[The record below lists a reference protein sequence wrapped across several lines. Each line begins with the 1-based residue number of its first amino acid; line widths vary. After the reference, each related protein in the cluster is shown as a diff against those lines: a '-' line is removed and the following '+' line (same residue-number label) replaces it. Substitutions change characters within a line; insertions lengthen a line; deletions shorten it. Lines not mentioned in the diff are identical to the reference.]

1 MQTPA
6 HSLEPNLIL
15 CFIYLA
21 GKSLG
26 VSEADVLNAASHD
39 DFGYLSSWADYSLLL
54 RRAHWAMRPINV
66 AFKPKWLRE
75 TAASLQ
81 VLREDENES
90 PSVTLMLVRQLH
102 DLGLL
107 YDAFVKVGVA
117 LLRRVAARSTGSQS
131 AFDVAAAIVI
141 TLKMIYGLKGER
153 GASWLQS

>member
-1 MQTPA
+1 MPA

-26 VSEADVLNAASHD
+26 VSEDDVLNAASQD
-39 DFGYLSSWADYSLLL
+39 DFGYLSSWADFSLLL
-54 RRAHWAMRPINV
+54 KRAHWAMRPINV

-75 TAASLQ
+75 TSASLQ

-90 PSVTLMLVRQLH
+90 PVTSLLLVRQLH

-107 YDAFVKVGVA
+107 HEAFVKVGNA
-117 LLRRVAARSTGSQS
+117 LLHKTAIKSPSQS
-131 AFDVAAAIVI
+131 PFDVAAAIVI

-153 GASWLQS
+153 GATWMN